1 MEAIKI
7 LSRIKL
13 GILII
18 ATIPV
23 NVLIFMYIYLDKFI
37 NLEVV
42 DFFHIKA
49 ILEATDSLYFHNII
63 AFAID
68 SLYYL
73 FYLWVIIY
81 VIQSYLFLH
90 YRVPAKIFIII
101 ETFVLGF
108 ILLRF
113 FLKGMNP
120 IVASL
125 LLVTFLAILILVIL
139 YFIYEKRL
147 KNEKK

>member
-23 NVLIFMYIYLDKFI
+23 NVLIFMYIYLNKLL
-37 NLEVV
+37 NLD
-42 DFFHIKA
+42 DFSLNS
-49 ILEATDSLYFHNII
+49 ILEATKHLYSYNII
-63 AFAID
+63 TFAID

-73 FYLWVIIY
+73 FFIWVIIY

-101 ETFVLGF
+101 ETFALGF
-108 ILLRF
+108 LLWYF

-120 IVASL
+120 LIASV
-125 LLVTFLAILILVIL
+125 LLVTFLVILVLVIL